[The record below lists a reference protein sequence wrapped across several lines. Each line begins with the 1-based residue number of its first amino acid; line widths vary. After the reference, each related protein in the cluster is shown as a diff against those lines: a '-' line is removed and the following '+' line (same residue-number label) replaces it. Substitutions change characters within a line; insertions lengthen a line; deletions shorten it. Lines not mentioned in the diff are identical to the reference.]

1 MKKNFEPKLIEK
13 SWYQEWEKS
22 GYFKANP
29 NSKAQ
34 PFCIMIPPPNVT
46 GTLHMGHGFQITLM
60 DALIRYKRMSG
71 FDTLW
76 QVGTDH
82 AGIATQMVLERKL
95 ESQGL
100 SRKDIGREEF
110 INKVWE
116 WKEIS
121 RKEIA
126 RQLRK
131 LGASVDWSREAF
143 TMDSA
148 MSNAVKEVFISLYE
162 ENLIYR
168 GKKLV
173 NWDVDLQTAVS
184 DLEVTSEEESG
195 LLWYLKYPLSDG
207 EEICIATT
215 RPETMFGDTA
225 VAVNPEDKRYTNL
238 IGKTVILPISDR
250 EIPIISDNYVDP
262 KLGTGCV
269 KITPAHDFNDFEI
282 GERHNL
288 PSINILNLDGT
299 LNEQVPKEFRGL
311 DRIKA
316 REGIIKKMSSL
327 QLFEK
332 KEKHRSLV
340 PRGDRSNS
348 ILEPLITD
356 QWFVDVRS
364 LSRKAIK
371 VVKEG
376 KTRFIPKNW
385 EKTYFSWM
393 ENIQDWCISRQ
404 LWWGHRIP
412 AWFDEEENIFV
423 GRNEEEIRVKYQIPK
438 KIKLIQAE
446 DVLDT
451 WFSSALWTFSTLGW
465 PSDNTYLKRYHPTD
479 VLVTGFDI
487 IFFWVARMIMLTTHF
502 ISEVP
507 FKKVFVHGLIR
518 DAEGKKMSK
527 SKGNILDPLDII
539 DGIKLD
545 ALINKRIEGLMQPKM
560 KTLIE
565 KQTRKTFPEGIKAF
579 GTDALRFTFCSLAS
593 GSRDINFDMQ
603 RVEGYRNFC
612 NKLWNAARFINI
624 QLKNFPKLPKEES
637 SDIVDNW
644 IKNRLDKTLK
654 KITSGFENYRL
665 DLVAQSIYEFIW
677 YEFCDWY
684 VEISKIR
691 LSSKAYSKKEKLSIL
706 VSIVNTF
713 ERCLQL
719 AHPLIPFITEEIW
732 QQMKPFSKQKDKSL
746 MVSKY
751 PEYQGEIFKQDE
763 LSIEWLKVVV
773 TGIRNIRSEMQ
784 INPSLKIK
792 ALARGGTKKEIGRI
806 NVFSKMILALTGL
819 EELTIINKEEISP
832 ASAITVHGNLEI
844 LIPLEG
850 LIKPQYEKQRLEKKI
865 TKLDEENNF
874 IKKQLKN
881 KNFIEK
887 APKKL
892 IKEQQIRSI
901 GINSEKDSLTIQ
913 LKEIEKLI

>member
-195 LLWYLKYPLSDG
+195 LLWYLKYPLLDG

-332 KEKHRSLV
+332 KEKHRSSV

-423 GRNEEEIRVKYQIPK
+423 GRNEEEIRGKYKIPK

-560 KTLIE
+560 KTMIE

-713 ERCLQL
+713 ERCLRL

-763 LSIEWLKVVV
+763 LSIEWLKGVV

-901 GINSEKDSLTIQ
+901 SINSEKDSLTIQ

>member
-195 LLWYLKYPLSDG
+195 LLWYLKYPLLDG

-225 VAVNPEDKRYTNL
+225 VAVNPKDKRYINL

-299 LNEQVPKEFRGL
+299 LNEQVPEEFRGL

-327 QLFEK
+327 QLLEK
-332 KEKHRSLV
+332 KEKHCLSLEMV
-340 PRGDRSNS
+340 GV
-348 ILEPLITD
+348 LL
-356 QWFVDVRS
+356 Q
-364 LSRKAIK
+364 
-371 VVKEG
+371 
-376 KTRFIPKNW
+376 
-385 EKTYFSWM
+385 
-393 ENIQDWCISRQ
+393 QQ
-404 LWWGHRIP
+404 LW
-412 AWFDEEENIFV
+412 
-423 GRNEEEIRVKYQIPK
+423 
-438 KIKLIQAE
+438 
-446 DVLDT
+446 
-451 WFSSALWTFSTLGW
+451 
-465 PSDNTYLKRYHPTD
+465 
-479 VLVTGFDI
+479 
-487 IFFWVARMIMLTTHF
+487 
-502 ISEVP
+502 
-507 FKKVFVHGLIR
+507 
-518 DAEGKKMSK
+518 
-527 SKGNILDPLDII
+527 
-539 DGIKLD
+539 
-545 ALINKRIEGLMQPKM
+545 
-560 KTLIE
+560 
-565 KQTRKTFPEGIKAF
+565 
-579 GTDALRFTFCSLAS
+579 
-593 GSRDINFDMQ
+593 
-603 RVEGYRNFC
+603 
-612 NKLWNAARFINI
+612 
-624 QLKNFPKLPKEES
+624 
-637 SDIVDNW
+637 
-644 IKNRLDKTLK
+644 
-654 KITSGFENYRL
+654 
-665 DLVAQSIYEFIW
+665 
-677 YEFCDWY
+677 
-684 VEISKIR
+684 
-691 LSSKAYSKKEKLSIL
+691 
-706 VSIVNTF
+706 
-713 ERCLQL
+713 
-719 AHPLIPFITEEIW
+719 
-732 QQMKPFSKQKDKSL
+732 
-746 MVSKY
+746 
-751 PEYQGEIFKQDE
+751 
-763 LSIEWLKVVV
+763 
-773 TGIRNIRSEMQ
+773 
-784 INPSLKIK
+784 
-792 ALARGGTKKEIGRI
+792 
-806 NVFSKMILALTGL
+806 
-819 EELTIINKEEISP
+819 
-832 ASAITVHGNLEI
+832 
-844 LIPLEG
+844 
-850 LIKPQYEKQRLEKKI
+850 
-865 TKLDEENNF
+865 
-874 IKKQLKN
+874 
-881 KNFIEK
+881 
-887 APKKL
+887 
-892 IKEQQIRSI
+892 
-901 GINSEKDSLTIQ
+901 
-913 LKEIEKLI
+913 